1 MKVDDQKLLDLFLQ
15 LIKIDSVS
23 LHERA
28 MADFLIEKFKG
39 WNIEVAEDDAASKIK
54 GNAGNVI
61 IKLNSNSNHSSP
73 LVLLAHTDTV
83 RSTANVKPI
92 INNGIIRSDGSTILG
107 ADNRSGVAL
116 ILYVIA
122 EILEKK
128 LRHRSLE
135 IVFTVAEELG
145 MYGALA
151 LDFDRLSAREGY
163 IFDCSAKPGSY
174 VGEAPTAYDF
184 TINCKGRSAHSAVSP
199 EKGINAVSMALEIM
213 NQFPVGR
220 INKNTVA
227 NIGTIHGGSADN
239 VVPDQ
244 VNFTGEFR
252 SFSPSEIERIKTNIE
267 TSCRSAGKKYGGT
280 CEASFK
286 VGFEGY
292 KFDSQMPVIKHLHQ
306 AMQQM
311 NLVPNP
317 MVYPGGSDVN
327 VLNANGIKA
336 VNVGIGA
343 SNPHSNE
350 EQIALAD
357 MVKGA
362 ELLMRL
368 IEAEE
373 A

>member
-1 MKVDDQKLLDLFLQ
+1 MKVDDQKLLELFLQ

-23 LHERA
+23 LQERA
-28 MADFLIEKFKG
+28 IADFVGDKFQR
-39 WNIEVAEDDAASKIK
+39 WNIRVKEDESAPKIG
-54 GNAGNVI
+54 GNTGNLI
-61 IKLNSNSNHSSP
+61 IKLKSHSNNSSP
-73 LVLLAHTDTV
+73 LMLLAHLDTV
-83 RSTANVKPI
+83 RSTAQVKPVI
-92 INNGIIRSDGSTILG
+92 ENGIIRSDGSTILG
-107 ADNRSGVAL
+107 ADNRGGIAL
-116 ILYVIA
+116 ILYVIS
-122 EILEKK
+122 EIIEKK
-128 LRHRSLE
+128 LQHRSLE

-145 MYGALA
+145 MFGALA
-151 LDFDRLSAREGY
+151 LDFSRLTAREGY

-174 VGEAPTAYDF
+174 VGESPSAYDF
-184 TINCKGRSAHSAVSP
+184 RVQCQGRPAHSAVAP
-199 EKGINAVSMALEIM
+199 EKGINAISMALEII

-220 INKNTVA
+220 INKETVA

-252 SFSPSEIERIKTNIE
+252 SFSPSEIERMKANLE

-350 EQIALAD
+350 EQIGLSD

-373 A
+373 T

>member
-15 LIKIDSVS
+15 LIKIESVS

-28 MADFLIEKFKG
+28 MADFLIRKFEDWDIEAFEDNAAEKIG
-39 WNIEVAEDDAASKIK
+39 
-54 GNAGNVI
+54 GNSGNLI
-61 IKLNSNSNHSSP
+61 IRLDSNSNGSSP

-83 RSTANVKPI
+83 RSTAKVNPI
-92 INNGIIRSDGSTILG
+92 IENGVIRSDGSTILG

-116 ILYVIA
+116 ILYVIT

-128 LRHRSLE
+128 MKHRSLE

-151 LDFDRLSAREGY
+151 LNFDRLSAREGY

-184 TINCKGRSAHSAVSP
+184 TVNCKGRSAHSAVAP
-199 EKGINAVSMALEIM
+199 EKGINAISMALEIM

-227 NIGTIHGGSADN
+227 NIGTIQGGSADN
-239 VVPDQ
+239 VVPDE
-244 VNFTGEFR
+244 VKFTGEYR
-252 SFSPSEIERIKTNIE
+252 SFDPSEIERIKHNLE
-267 TSCRSAGKKYGGT
+267 KSCGSVSQKYGGT
-280 CEASFK
+280 CKASFK
-286 VGFEGY
+286 IGFEGY
-292 KFDSQMPVIKHLHQ
+292 KFEANMPVIRRLHQ
-306 AMQQM
+306 AMEQL
-311 NLVPNP
+311 NLVPDP

-327 VLNANGIKA
+327 VLNANGIQA

-357 MVKGA
+357 MVRGA
-362 ELLMRL
+362 ELLFRL
-368 IEAEE
+368 VEAEE

>member
-1 MKVDDQKLLDLFLQ
+1 MKVDDQKLLNLFLQ

-28 MADFLIEKFKG
+28 MADFLLRKFTD
-39 WNIEVAEDDAASKIK
+39 WNIEVKEDDAAAKIG
-54 GNAGNVI
+54 GNSGNLMI
-61 IKLNSNSNHSSP
+61 RLESNSNHSSP

-83 RSTANVKPI
+83 RSTAKVNPI
-92 INNGIIRSDGSTILG
+92 IENGVIRSDGSTILG

-116 ILYVIA
+116 ILYMIT
-122 EILEKK
+122 EIIEKK
-128 LRHRSLE
+128 LQHRSLE

-145 MYGALA
+145 MFGALA
-151 LDFDRLSAREGY
+151 LDCNRISAKEGY

-184 TINCKGRSAHSAVSP
+184 AVSCKGRSAHSAVAP
-199 EKGINAVSMALEIM
+199 EKGVNAISMALEIL

-220 INKNTVA
+220 INEQTVA
-227 NIGTIHGGSADN
+227 NVGTIQGGSADN
-239 VVPDQ
+239 VVPDE
-244 VNFTGEFR
+244 VKFTGEFR
-252 SFSPSEIERIKTNIE
+252 SFDASEIERIKSNLE
-267 TSCRSAGKKYGGT
+267 TSCVSVSKKYGGR
-280 CEASFK
+280 CEVSFK
-286 VGFEGY
+286 IGFEGY
-292 KFDSQMPVIKHLHQ
+292 KFEPQMPVIRHLHQ
-306 AMQQM
+306 AMEQL
-311 NLVPNP
+311 NLVPDP

-327 VLNANGIKA
+327 VLNANGIQA

-362 ELLMRL
+362 ELLLRL
-368 IEAEE
+368 VEAEE